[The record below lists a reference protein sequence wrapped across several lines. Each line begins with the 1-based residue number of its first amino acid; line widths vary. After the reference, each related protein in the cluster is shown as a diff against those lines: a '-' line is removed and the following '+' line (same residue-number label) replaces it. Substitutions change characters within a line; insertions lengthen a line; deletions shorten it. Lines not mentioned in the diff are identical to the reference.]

1 MTPKWITG
9 LVKARQFAEDNAKAN
24 LATAERLASRAHAR
38 VRYNADRLESLE
50 YAGAEAQA
58 GAFVAS
64 AVALQAAAATHAA
77 AIAAAAHADAEAAG
91 RRGDLTDA
99 AVSRRSAEEL
109 AERALAAEK
118 AHEALL
124 AQRATDE
131 IAASVFRRNHETAF
145 SATDLEPTHGR
156 SAAEATGTAD
166 SATFGTATPGTTTSD
181 TVTDTAAEHDD
192 VNSEEQQ

>member
-9 LVKARQFAEDNAKAN
+9 LVRARQFAEDSAKQE

-38 VRYNADRLESLE
+38 VRYNADRLESLK
-50 YAGAEAQA
+50 YAGAEANA
-58 GAFVAS
+58 ATFVAS

-77 AIAAAAHADAEAAG
+77 ARAAAAQADHDAHD

-109 AERALAAEK
+109 ADRTRAAEK
-118 AHEALL
+118 AREALL

-131 IAASVFRRNHETAF
+131 IAASVFRRHHENDAAAAVVESGSPGVPSGTGIDAG
-145 SATDLEPTHGR
+145 ADIEPDTD
-156 SAAEATGTAD
+156 AEV
-166 SATFGTATPGTTTSD
+166 TP
-181 TVTDTAAEHDD
+181 
-192 VNSEEQQ
+192 

>member
-9 LVKARQFAEDNAKAN
+9 LVRARQFVEDNAKAD

-50 YAGAEAQA
+50 YAGATGDAA
-58 GAFVAS
+58 AFVAS

-77 AIAAAAHADAEAAG
+77 ARTAAAQADAQAQV
-91 RRGDLTDA
+91 RRGDLTAA

-109 AERALAAEK
+109 AERARLAEK
-118 AHEALL
+118 AREAAA

-131 IAASVFRRNHETAF
+131 IAAAVFRRQHGEGNPLDA
-145 SATDLEPTHGR
+145 AQPIEP
-156 SAAEATGTAD
+156 D
-166 SATFGTATPGTTTSD
+166 VTP
-181 TVTDTAAEHDD
+181 
-192 VNSEEQQ
+192 

>member
-9 LVKARQFAEDNAKAN
+9 LVRARQFAEDNAKQE

-38 VRYNADRLESLE
+38 VRYNADRLESLK
-50 YAGAEAQA
+50 YAGAESNAA
-58 GAFVAS
+58 TFVAS

-77 AIAAAAHADAEAAG
+77 ARAAAAQADNDADH

-109 AERALAAEK
+109 ADRARAVEM

-131 IAASVFRRNHETAF
+131 IAASVFRRNHENEGGADGF
-145 SATDLEPTHGR
+145 
-156 SAAEATGTAD
+156 TAD
-166 SATFGTATPGTTTSD
+166 AQPGADGEGTR
-181 TVTDTAAEHDD
+181 
-192 VNSEEQQ
+192 

>member
-9 LVKARQFAEDNAKAN
+9 LVRARQFAEDNAKQE

-38 VRYNADRLESLE
+38 VRYNADRLESLK
-50 YAGAEAQA
+50 YAGAEANA
-58 GAFVAS
+58 ASFVAS

-77 AIAAAAHADAEAAG
+77 ACAAAAQADDDADS

-109 AERALAAEK
+109 ADRARAAEK
-118 AHEALL
+118 ARQAQL

-131 IAASVFRRNHETAF
+131 IAASVFRRNHENGRGAE
-145 SATDLEPTHGR
+145 DLDTPEDG
-156 SAAEATGTAD
+156 S
-166 SATFGTATPGTTTSD
+166 PGTQGDHSGE
-181 TVTDTAAEHDD
+181 VAP
-192 VNSEEQQ
+192 